1 MKALEL
7 GCSTITFTFER
18 SQRITFQPPDGRNTL
33 STHWRRVSFSD
44 RG

>member
-18 SQRITFQPPDGRNTL
+18 SQRITFRFCTRIRRDAHFRLL
-33 STHWRRVSFSD
+33 SEER
-44 RG
+44 